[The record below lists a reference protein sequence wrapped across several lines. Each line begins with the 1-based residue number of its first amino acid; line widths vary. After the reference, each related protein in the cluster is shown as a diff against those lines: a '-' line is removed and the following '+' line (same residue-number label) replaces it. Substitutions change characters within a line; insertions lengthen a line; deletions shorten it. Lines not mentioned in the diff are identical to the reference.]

1 MRGQSSPAL
10 GTANESVFLDTGGR
24 LRRVLES
31 TAGYVLVFAALFL
44 AAWVPTLVVLGLSD
58 RSFFWGVDGLSQQYV
73 WFVYTGQW
81 LRELFSNIF
90 ITHTFAVPMWT
101 MDSGYGTDT
110 IQALVSNVANPFYAV
125 SAFVPEAYAEVAFEA
140 MMVLQVFLGGLTF
153 SAWCLHHGASR
164 PATLV
169 GALCYA
175 LAGNLVVIFSQPGF
189 LFDTF
194 AFPLLLLAADRVF
207 ERRGAV
213 AFIAMIAWYFLYSF
227 YDAYMACILLALY
240 CLWRFFFAVDAGRP
254 RRGRALRLL
263 GWVGVFLGYLLLGVL
278 ISCALMLPQVMALVG
293 SERLDLDR
301 DSSLLYIL
309 PTYVN
314 FFTRYTSSTLMG
326 SDAYV
331 GVNALAPIALLLL
344 VLRRREHKGLL
355 LAFVVLTVM
364 LIVPIFGRIMN
375 AMEYPTDRWSWAYGM
390 LVAWVIVKMLP
401 GLFEMGRRERRVV
414 AVGVLV
420 YVVLCVGRAVLGHA
434 LPILGQMAV
443 LVLMLGVVLCAARVG
458 RRVAYGLL
466 VASVALSGCF
476 TFLVYVA
483 PWGDDWVANLVPA
496 GTAWEKHATGNAAAL
511 VDDAVEAGAYDETYR
526 YDRSSDS
533 AFFVHNSNL
542 ITGHMTPDFYNS
554 IYNQGIDDLN
564 TSLGLIDM
572 EGVNNR
578 YGSLNSRGML
588 DALLGVRYFYAR
600 DRELAFLPKSF
611 RDAETIATGAGASLL
626 ETDDVAPLAF
636 VSDAYLT
643 RERYESLS
651 MIDRQKAL
659 MQGIVLE
666 DAGEATGEM
675 TDVGDDLSLDAQTLP
690 YEVASTQNCSYDAER
705 GVVKA
710 YKPGARMTLAFDS
723 PADAEAYLVV
733 RGYDFHAMSNRERL
747 SEEEWDG
754 LSAASKLK
762 FWVSD
767 LFGTQATTFSTLYI
781 HSEANSN
788 NIFYPNAADAMYGGK
803 HDWAAN
809 LGYSADGL
817 TSVTLEFRT
826 QGVYSLGELSIVAQ
840 PMADFDED
848 VAAMKDAGARDI
860 AIGTNEI
867 MCTADADRDARLFL
881 SVAYSDGWSAT
892 VDGKPAAIHKADL
905 GFMSVDVPAGEHEVQ
920 LTYVTPYLAEGA
932 VLSAVGVV
940 AAVVVGV
947 LGARRRRAGERRAGD
962 EAAHLERA
970 A

>member
-1 MRGQSSPAL
+1 MCGQSSPTLCTRASGETSSSAA
-10 GTANESVFLDTGGR
+10 GTPSPLVGGR
-24 LRRVLES
+24 FRNILES
-31 TAGYVLVFAALFL
+31 TIGYVLVFAALFF
-44 AAWVPTLVVLGLSD
+44 AAWVPILAILAAND

-90 ITHTFAVPMWT
+90 VTHTFALPMWT

-125 SAFVPEAYAEVAFEA
+125 SALVPEAHAEVAFEA
-140 MMVLQVFLGGLTF
+140 MMVLQIFLGGLTF
-153 SAWCLHHGASR
+153 SAWCAHHGASR
-164 PATLV
+164 PAMLV

-175 LAGNLVVIFSQPGF
+175 LAGNLVVVFSQPGF

-207 ERRGAV
+207 ERRGPV
-213 AFIAMIAWYFLYSF
+213 AFILMVAWYFLYSF
-227 YDAYMACILLALY
+227 YDSYMACILLALY
-240 CLWRFFFAVDAGRP
+240 CLWQFFCAVDAGQP

-263 GWVGVFLGYLLLGVL
+263 KWVGVFLGYLLLGVL
-278 ISCALMLPQVMALVG
+278 VSCVLMLPQVMALAG
-293 SERLDLDR
+293 SERLELDR
-301 DSSLLYIL
+301 SSSLLYIL

-314 FFTRYTSSTLMG
+314 FFTKYTSSTLMG

-344 VLRRREHKGLL
+344 VMRRRENRGLL

-364 LIVPIFGRIMN
+364 LVIPIFGRIMN

-390 LVAWVIVKMLP
+390 LVAWIIARMLP
-401 GLFEMGRRERRVV
+401 ALFEMDRRERRIV
-414 AVGVLV
+414 AACTLV
-420 YVVLCVGRAVLGHA
+420 YVVLCAARAVMGHA
-434 LPILGQMAV
+434 LPILGQMGV
-443 LVLMLGVVLCAARVG
+443 LVLMLVIVLCAARIG
-458 RRVAYGLL
+458 RRAAYGLL
-466 VASVALSGCF
+466 VASVVASGCF

-483 PWGDDWVANLVPA
+483 PWGDNWVAGLVPA
-496 GTAWEKHATGNAAAL
+496 GATWEKHATGNADAL
-511 VDDAVEAGAYDETYR
+511 VDDAIEAGSYDETYR

-533 AFFVHNSNL
+533 AFSVHNSNL

-554 IYNQGIDDLN
+554 IYSQGIDDLN

-578 YGSLNSRGML
+578 YGSLNSRTML

-600 DRELAFLPKSF
+600 DRELAFLPESF
-611 RDAETIATGAGASLL
+611 RDGTTIATGEGSSLV

-636 VSDAYLT
+636 VSDTYLT
-643 RERYESLS
+643 RERYEELS
-651 MIDRQKAL
+651 MVDRQKAL
-659 MQGIVLE
+659 MQGIVLQ
-666 DAGEATGEM
+666 DAGEASGDM
-675 TDVGDDLSLDAQTLP
+675 ADVGDSLSLDSRELP
-690 YEVASTQNCSYDAER
+690 YEVSSTQDCSYDPER

-710 YKPGARMTLAFDS
+710 YKGGARMTLTFDS
-723 PADAEAYLVV
+723 PADAETYLVA
-733 RGYDFHAMSNRERL
+733 RGYDYHAMSNRERYTD
-747 SEEEWDG
+747 EEWNN
-754 LSAASKLK
+754 LSVTDRLK
-762 FWVSD
+762 FSVSD
-767 LFGTQATTFSTLYI
+767 LFGTKATTFSTLYI
-781 HSEANSN
+781 HAPANSN

-826 QGVYSLGELSIVAQ
+826 QGVYTLGELDVVSQ
-840 PMADFDED
+840 PLSDFDAD
-848 VAAMKDAGARDI
+848 VEEMKAAGANDI

-867 MCTADADRDARLFL
+867 TCTVTSDKDAQLFM
-881 SVAYSDGWSAT
+881 SVAYSDGWTAT
-892 VDGKPAAIHKADL
+892 VDGEPATIHQADL
-905 GFMSVDVPAGEHEVQ
+905 GFMSVDLPAGEHEVR
-920 LTYVTPYLAEGA
+920 LTYVTPYLREGA

-940 AAVVVGV
+940 ATIVVGV
-947 LGARRRRAGERRAGD
+947 LAARRRRAA
-962 EAAHLERA
+962 
-970 A
+970 